1 MKSLKLFVF
10 LLVCSTLAVTTASA
24 QITKGALISVFGDR
38 NLSDDP
44 LDTKIYESL
53 MKDTA
58 FNLAPI
64 VNKFDKTI
72 REKFLPQFPFAFLN
86 KEEVTQAQGYAALKD
101 LTRWAK
107 DTWLT
112 TPADA
117 YVPIAA
123 FGIAD
128 DTDAIKKSF
137 EVVANGV
144 DGVMIAYVNFNIYDA
159 GGFGPMAKK
168 KIYAYVNLKIFNKDG
183 KRIFKLKERA
193 SSDEGVLAV
202 GGIITDFGKLKPM
215 IESSANNLM
224 KDMESSLAKALAKM
238 AKSMEKYNK
247 D

>member
-1 MKSLKLFVF
+1 MKLLKLVFFV
-10 LLVCSTLAVTTASA
+10 LVCTSASA
-24 QITKGALISVFGDR
+24 QINKGALISVFGDR
-38 NLSDDP
+38 NLSDNP
-44 LDTKIYESL
+44 LDTKIYEAI

-58 FNLAPI
+58 FNLTPI

-72 REKFLPQFPFAFLN
+72 REKFLPQFPFPFVT
-86 KEEVTQAQGYAALKD
+86 KDEVVKAAGYPELKA
-101 LTRWAK
+101 LTRWAGEN
-107 DTWLT
+107 WYT
-112 TPADA
+112 TAADQ

-137 EVVANGV
+137 EIVQNGV
-144 DGVMIAYVNFNIYDA
+144 DGVMIAYVSFNIYDA

-168 KIYAYVNLKIFNKDG
+168 KVYAYVNLKIFNKEG

-193 SSDEGVLAV
+193 SSSEGVLAV

-215 IESSANNLM
+215 IASAADNLL
-224 KDMESSLAKALAKM
+224 KDMESTLAKSLAKM
-238 AKSMEKYNK
+238 AKQMDKYNK

>member
-1 MKSLKLFVF
+1 MKSLKLLFF
-10 LLVCSTLAVTTASA
+10 LLVCYTASA
-24 QITKGALISVFGDR
+24 QINKGAIISVFGDR
-38 NLSDDP
+38 NLSDNP
-44 LDTKIYESL
+44 LDTKIYEKL

-58 FNLAPI
+58 FNLTPI
-64 VNKFDKTI
+64 VNKFDKAI
-72 REKFLPQFPFAFLN
+72 REKFIPQFPFSFLS
-86 KEEVTQAQGYAALKD
+86 KDEVINAPGYADLKN

-107 DTWLT
+107 DTWYT
-112 TPADA
+112 TPADG

-123 FGIAD
+123 FGITD

-137 EVVANGV
+137 EVVQNGV
-144 DGVMIAYVNFNIYDA
+144 DGVMIAYVNFNIYDG

-202 GGIITDFGKLKPM
+202 GGIITDLGKLKPM
-215 IESSANNLM
+215 IESSANNLL
-224 KDMESSLAKALAKM
+224 KDMDSKLAKSLAKM
-238 AKSMEKYNK
+238 AKQMDKYNS

>member
-1 MKSLKLFVF
+1 MKLIKLFF
-10 LLVCSTLAVTTASA
+10 FILVCTTASA
-24 QITKGALISVFGDR
+24 QINKAALISVFGDR
-38 NLSDDP
+38 NLSDNP
-44 LDTKIYESL
+44 LDTKIYEAI

-58 FNLAPI
+58 FNLTPI

-72 REKFLPQFPFAFLN
+72 REKFLPQFPFPFLA
-86 KEEVTQAQGYAALKD
+86 KDEVVKAQGYAELKE

-107 DTWLT
+107 DNWYS
-112 TPADA
+112 TPADS

-123 FGIAD
+123 FGVAD

-137 EVVANGV
+137 EVVQQGV
-144 DGVMIAYVNFNIYDA
+144 DGVMIAYVSFNIYDA

-168 KIYAYVNLKIFNKDG
+168 KVYAYVNLKIFNKEG

-215 IESSANNLM
+215 IASAADNLL
-224 KDMESSLAKALAKM
+224 KDMEDKLAKSLAKMTKQM
-238 AKSMEKYNK
+238 DKYNK

>member
-1 MKSLKLFVF
+1 MKLFKLF
-10 LLVCSTLAVTTASA
+10 FFILVCSSASA
-24 QITKGALISVFGDR
+24 QINKGALISVFGDR

-44 LDTKIYESL
+44 LETKLFEAI

-58 FNLAPI
+58 FNLVPI

-72 REKFLPQFPFAFLN
+72 REKFLPQFPFPFVT
-86 KEEVTQAQGYAALKD
+86 KDEVVKAQGYPELKA
-101 LTRWAK
+101 LTRWAG
-107 DTWLT
+107 DNWYS
-112 TPADA
+112 TPADG

-128 DTDAIKKSF
+128 DTEAIKKSF
-137 EVVANGV
+137 EIVQQGV
-144 DGVMIAYVNFNIYDA
+144 DGVMIAYVSFNIYDA

-193 SSDEGVLAV
+193 SSSEGVLAV

-215 IESSANNLM
+215 IASAADNLL
-224 KDMESSLAKALAKM
+224 KDMESTLAKSLSKM
-238 AKSMEKYNK
+238 TKQMDKYNK